1 MRGRSAR
8 RTLGAWTNRSGTT
21 SRYGRRA
28 VVERVVEWDRATPH
42 DYDHRWINL
51 HGMGAVTGSGPL
63 SRPAA
68 EWPAIGERTREEYLR
83 GLDEALG
90 GIP

>member
-1 MRGRSAR
+1 
-8 RTLGAWTNRSGTT
+8 
-21 SRYGRRA
+21 

-51 HGMGAVTGSGPL
+51 HGMGAFTGATAL

-68 EWPAIGERTREEYLR
+68 QWPAIAEETRGGYLR
-83 GLDEALG
+83 GLEEALRG
-90 GIP
+90 MP